1 MFLCTKNCV
10 TSLPFAVYLYSP
22 PKIFSHVIHI
32 NEHCAQIGQN
42 TEWQVLTKISTTH
55 VFQTEPE

>member
-1 MFLCTKNCV
+1 MYEELCHFTPLCR
-10 TSLPFAVYLYSP
+10 LPLFP